1 MGSRKNKR
9 QRRISPV
16 RQELLAL
23 QHAYAHSVCARWHLL
38 PLEELALDVGAVR
51 SLCHAWHMEGVTLA
65 AHALRMAAAAA
76 SRASAAA
83 AAAAAAGQRI
93 SYGHAH
99 YGEVE
104 TMREGG
110 HMAKVA
116 PSHSRFAATEALLRQ
131 GLEAALGQQ
140 AADIAAGL
148 PPLQGLSLHI
158 MQPGEGPQPIH
169 ADLPL
174 RVYSDADPQER
185 AERGTAVNQHAAESW
200 SVLLYTHDG
209 PSTQVQTFTAQQHDE
224 VLSCEQAQW
233 EMLRKEYFVKVAVG
247 AGTMLVMRGDVYHC
261 APRNTLSWARV
272 VVYGLFSPQSMED
285 NPEQMQ
291 TVTWPTGLTG
301 TVLLA

>member
-16 RQELLAL
+16 QQEQLAL
-23 QHAYAHSVCARWHLL
+23 QHAYTHAVCARWHLL
-38 PLEELALDVGAVR
+38 PLGVLTSDVGAVQ
-51 SLCHAWHMEGVTLA
+51 SLCRAWHMEGVSLA
-65 AHALRMAAAAA
+65 AHALRTAPPGP
-76 SRASAAA
+76 RPH
-83 AAAAAAGQRI
+83 I

-99 YGEVE
+99 HGEVE
-104 TMREGG
+104 SMREGG
-110 HMAKVA
+110 HMAKVS
-116 PSHSRFAATEALLRQ
+116 PSHGRFAATEELLRQ

-140 AADIAAGL
+140 AAAAAGAAAGAAAAGL
-148 PPLQGLSLHI
+148 PPLQGLSLHV

-174 RVYSDADPQER
+174 RVYSDADAVER
-185 AERGTAVNQHAAESW
+185 AERTTGLNQHATQSW

-233 EMLRKEYFVKVAVG
+233 EMLRKEYFVKVAVA

-261 APRNTLSWARV
+261 APRNTLSYPRV